1 MQAKC
6 IKLNLYIIVA
16 LMVGV
21 EARSC
26 YVCSGSSCSD
36 GDLSDSSEEYGKS
49 SAHKQR
55 CRHGDACVKIKN
67 RTTLF
72 GLTYFV
78 R

>member
-1 MQAKC
+1 MQAKW
-6 IKLNLYIIVA
+6 IKLDLYIIVA

-21 EARSC
+21 QALSC
-26 YVCSGSSCSD
+26 YVCSGASCSD
-36 GDLSDSSEEYGKS
+36 GESSEEYGKS

-67 RTTLF
+67 KTSMF
-72 GLTYFV
+72 GVDYIV

>member
-1 MQAKC
+1 MQAKW